1 MTSIN
6 LGRNRRPLWKGALPL
21 LIGAALIVPAAAS
34 AAAFSAHLRAP
45 NHTPTASKPWPITVT
60 VTRGDSMLSGSVRY
74 EYLYDGS
81 VVSHQP
87 GHSFSGGV
95 YRDTLDFPREAVGY
109 PLTLRVIVTTRYG
122 TVDLD
127 WAVTTRA

>member
-1 MTSIN
+1 M
-6 LGRNRRPLWKGALPL
+6 RP
-21 LIGAALIVPAAAS
+21 
-34 AAAFSAHLRAP
+34 
-45 NHTPTASKPWPITVT
+45 PWPNKALAF
-60 VTRGDSMLSGSVRY
+60 GSGSVRY

-95 YRDTLDFPREAVGY
+95 YRDTLDFPRKAVGY
-109 PLTLRVIVTTRYG
+109 PLTLRVVVTTRYG
-122 TVDLD
+122 TDDLD